1 MSANRF
7 FTICSLSLVLVGC
20 AKSVPDDPSID
31 RTLTPARAVADV
43 ATHRGHKVRWGGV
56 IIGSKNLKDR
66 TQFEV
71 LAYPLDKDGRPQ
83 REQAPLGRFLALKD
97 GYVETVDYAAGRLLT
112 ITGPL
117 QETRNDKLGEADY
130 TYPIVAADDLK
141 LWQERAPREE
151 PRVRFGV
158 GIGIGL

>member
-1 MSANRF
+1 MSANRLL
-7 FTICSLSLVLVGC
+7 TMCVLGLALAAC

-31 RTLTPARAVADV
+31 RALTPARAVADL
-43 ATHRGHKVRWGGV
+43 AANRGHKVQWGGV

-83 REQAPLGRFLALKD
+83 RNQAPLGRFLALKD

-130 TYPIVAADDLK
+130 IYPLIAADDLK